1 MTHLAFRRDI
11 AAHLLPKRN
20 DICQTVCEAHVDIS
34 CSQVRRVVAQFA
46 KKLQKSL
53 CSVWQTASPDRINK
67 TVIVMANIADLREL
81 FLRALQCLDGNYVK
95 FHLYSNVE
103 ATGRLAAIHPREFYI
118 LVNEFGGNVISHF
131 SSVVLRPSDFIS
143 LQADMIRTEDLNA

>member
-1 MTHLAFRRDI
+1 
-11 AAHLLPKRN
+11 
-20 DICQTVCEAHVDIS
+20 
-34 CSQVRRVVAQFA
+34 
-46 KKLQKSL
+46 
-53 CSVWQTASPDRINK
+53 
-67 TVIVMANIADLREL
+67 MANIADLREL
-81 FLRALQCLDGNYVK
+81 FLRALQCLDDNYVK

-143 LQADMIRTEDLNA
+143 LQADMIRTNDLNA

>member
-1 MTHLAFRRDI
+1 M
-11 AAHLLPKRN
+11 
-20 DICQTVCEAHVDIS
+20 
-34 CSQVRRVVAQFA
+34 QFTSEIV
-46 KKLQKSL
+46 QFL
-53 CSVWQTASPDRINK
+53 CITINK

-95 FHLYSNVE
+95 IYLYSNVE